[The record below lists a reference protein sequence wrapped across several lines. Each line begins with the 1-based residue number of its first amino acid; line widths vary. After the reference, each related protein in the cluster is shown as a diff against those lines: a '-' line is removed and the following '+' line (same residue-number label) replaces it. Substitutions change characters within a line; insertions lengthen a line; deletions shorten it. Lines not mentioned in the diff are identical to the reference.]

1 MKTRTEIDFDT
12 VQDIQ
17 KVFEDWAQQHGYK
30 FQEMEG
36 DMSLYQ
42 RGSGFWT
49 APMRLA
55 YRQTGEHVHM
65 EAYVYAPFFNRLMAF
80 FLVPK
85 ESHIESGGF
94 VASVPRAL
102 ARKDINALLESL
114 GQPLLK

>member
-1 MKTRTEIDFDT
+1 MKARTEIDFDT

-17 KVFEDWAQQHGYK
+17 KVVEDWAQQHGYK
-30 FQEMEG
+30 FQEIEG
-36 DMSLYQ
+36 DMRLYQ

-55 YRQTGEHVHM
+55 FRQTGEHVHM
-65 EAYVYAPFFNRLMAF
+65 ESYVFAPLLNRLMAL

-85 ESHIESGGF
+85 ESHVESGGF
-94 VASVPRAL
+94 VASLPRAM

-114 GQPLLK
+114 GQPPLK

>member
-1 MKTRTEIDFDT
+1 MKARTEIDFDT

-17 KVFEDWAQQHGYK
+17 KVVEDWAQQHGYK

-36 DMSLYQ
+36 DMRLYQ

-55 YRQTGEHVHM
+55 FRQTGEHVHM
-65 EAYVYAPFFNRLMAF
+65 EANVFAPMLNRLMAL

-85 ESHIESGGF
+85 EAHIESGGF
-94 VASVPRAL
+94 VASVPRAM
-102 ARKDINALLESL
+102 ARKDINVLLESL
-114 GQPLLK
+114 NQPPLK

>member
-1 MKTRTEIDFDT
+1 MKTRTEIDFDS

-17 KVFEDWAQQHGYK
+17 KIVEDWAQQHGYK
-30 FQEMEG
+30 FQEMED
-36 DMSLYQ
+36 DMRLYQ

-55 YRQTGEHVHM
+55 FIQNGEHVHL
-65 EAYVYAPFFNRLMAF
+65 EAYVYAPLFNRLMAF

-85 ESHIESGGF
+85 ETHIESGGF
-94 VASVPRAL
+94 VASVPRAM
-102 ARKDINALLESL
+102 ARKDVNALLESL